1 MKLRPLRVFQLNA
14 VKANH
19 RIHALLNTLTQI
31 DIILFQEPWYQ
42 RIGTSRSDNDPDGT
56 DVLGGVSNPAWDLFK
71 PSAAGHPGVSVYVR
85 RGVAGLSATT
95 RPDILN
101 HANALVVDF
110 KYGDDVFR
118 IFNIYNPT
126 GDGGDVID
134 ALTAIDLDPAIPT
147 AVSGDFNLHHQ
158 EWSLHHTRNDRSAGS
173 LLEWTLLNSLVL
185 RNEEG
190 MRTRWGHANQRDSII
205 DLTFFD
211 HFSTEDAVFSA
222 YQVSEDED
230 YTLGSDHNAIAWAV
244 DFNSEFEL
252 EDIPLGYK
260 IDPER
265 KQEWIDAFMGGIDP
279 TSCFFDGGPEPLA
292 DLSSTE
298 GIEREV
304 DKIMNAMSA
313 ATEQVMPVRR
323 SQAPV
328 RAPWW
333 NEECADN
340 LRRLGEAPHM
350 FKTPLRDRFRRTIRR
365 AKRTWGDTVL
375 EGAKPEDVWR
385 LVDWTRGKRRKKTP
399 PILGP
404 NGMAVEAEDKCH
416 AFAYTFFPD
425 HHAHVNPVQPDDPE
439 PRERRQHHPLT
450 REEMLSALSG
460 TSNTSAPGVS
470 GSNYRLLKWAVE
482 AAPERF
488 RRMYNA
494 CMALGFHPT

>member
-1 MKLRPLRVFQLNA
+1 VELVDNYVHESVA
-14 VKANH
+14 
-19 RIHALLNTLTQI
+19 IC
-31 DIILFQEPWYQ
+31 
-42 RIGTSRSDNDPDGT
+42 SRSGT
-56 DVLGGVSNPAWDLFK
+56 T
-71 PSAAGHPGVSVYVR
+71 AG
-85 RGVAGLSATT
+85 
-95 RPDILN
+95 
-101 HANALVVDF
+101 
-110 KYGDDVFR
+110 
-118 IFNIYNPT
+118 
-126 GDGGDVID
+126 
-134 ALTAIDLDPAIPT
+134 
-147 AVSGDFNLHHQ
+147 
-158 EWSLHHTRNDRSAGS
+158 SAGS

-190 MRTRWGHANQRDSII
+190 MRTRRGHANQRDSII

-244 DFNSEFEL
+244 DFNSEFEP

-298 GIEREV
+298 GIKREV
-304 DKIMNAMSA
+304 DKLMNAMSA

-328 RAPWW
+328 QAPWW